1 MKNHLH
7 FYSCTFMAIA
17 QKLTQKITLPQGLID
32 SLKIDLFGLDEFRAK
47 IQETFANPDNTVT
60 QIIEI
65 ILAGGI
71 VFDSSD
77 VHIEG
82 QENDAKLRVR
92 LDGVLQDVITFDK
105 KTYEALVSR
114 VKLLS
119 EMKLNVSNRPQ
130 DGRFSIA
137 AGENSVEIR
146 ASILPTEY
154 GDSVVMRILNPK
166 SLIGLEEAGLRKD
179 LYDMFLEQIKRPNGM
194 IIVTGP
200 TGSGKT
206 TTLYAFL
213 KKLQSP
219 EVKIVTI
226 EDPIEYHLEGISQTQ
241 VEPDKGYDFISGLR
255 AIVRQDPDVILVGE
269 IRDLETVDIAL
280 QAALTGHLVFSTLHT
295 NDAIGA
301 IPRLI
306 SLGAKPFNIGPAINM
321 AVAQRLVRRVCEK
334 CTVKEPPSEEELAE
348 IKEGL
353 AGAAP
358 DLAKK
363 GVALPEID
371 GTLKVARAKGC
382 PYCANTG
389 YRGRVGIY
397 EAFKI
402 DDELQAYVLGT
413 PTIPGIKEIV
423 KRKGMLTLYQDGLI
437 KVAQGITTLEELQRV
452 AEK

>member
-1 MKNHLH
+1 
-7 FYSCTFMAIA
+7 MAIA

-334 CTVKEPPSEEELAE
+334 CAVKESPSEEELAE

-353 AGAAP
+353 AAATA

-382 PYCANTG
+382 PHCANTG

-397 EAFKI
+397 EAFKV

-437 KVAQGITTLEELQRV
+437 KVAQRITTLEELQRV
-452 AEK
+452 AEKN